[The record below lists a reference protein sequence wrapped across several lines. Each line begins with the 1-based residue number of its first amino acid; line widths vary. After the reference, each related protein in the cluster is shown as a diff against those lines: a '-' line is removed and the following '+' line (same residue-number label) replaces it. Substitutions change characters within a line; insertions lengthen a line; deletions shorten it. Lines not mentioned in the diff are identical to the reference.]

1 MSHVFTGLTRRT
13 ISSGTSTFIR
23 HINSSMRSQLRV
35 IYPLVSFI
43 RNGQSVRLLSV
54 NYHLRAKRNEPV
66 QEEVNDEPIRFSTS
80 KASHRTWTVQRSL
93 GSQYERP
100 WWKVLPITVL
110 GVSFLLWCAFR
121 EETDIDVQL
130 EKELYQHLPGL
141 LSDEEDDEKE

>member
-1 MSHVFTGLTRRT
+1 MSHVFTGLTRRRT

-23 HINSSMRSQLRV
+23 HINSSMR
-35 IYPLVSFI
+35 
-43 RNGQSVRLLSV
+43 SVRLLSV